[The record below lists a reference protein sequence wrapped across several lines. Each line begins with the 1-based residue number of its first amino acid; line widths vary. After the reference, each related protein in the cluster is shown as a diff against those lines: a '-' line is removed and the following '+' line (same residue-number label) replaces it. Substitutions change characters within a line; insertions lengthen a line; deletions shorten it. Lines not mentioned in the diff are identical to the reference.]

1 MENSILNDVKRLL
14 GLVEEDTNFD
24 ADIIIHINTAF
35 TILTQLGVGPTDG
48 FYISDKSAQWKDF
61 LSDNNKF
68 NSVITYVYL
77 KVRMVFDPPQ
87 TSFLIESIN
96 RNIEQLEWRLVAQ
109 AEGATL

>member
-1 MENSILNDVKRLL
+1 MENSILIDIKRLL

-35 TILTQLGVGPTDG
+35 TILTQLGVGPIDG
-48 FYISDKSAQWKDF
+48 FHISDKSSIWKDF
-61 LSDNNKF
+61 LNDNNKF
-68 NSVITYVYL
+68 NSVLTYVYL

>member
-1 MENSILNDVKRLL
+1 MENSILTDVKRLL